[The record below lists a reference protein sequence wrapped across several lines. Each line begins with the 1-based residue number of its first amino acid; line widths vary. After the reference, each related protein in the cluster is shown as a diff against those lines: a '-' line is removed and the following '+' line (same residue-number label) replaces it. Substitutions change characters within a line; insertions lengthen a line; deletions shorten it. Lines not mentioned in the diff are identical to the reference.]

1 MPSKEKANGMG
12 LGLAISRAIVEA
24 PGGRMWA
31 KPNLSQGA
39 TLGSTIPASA
49 EGAL

>member
-1 MPSKEKANGMG
+1 MEI
-12 LGLAISRAIVEA
+12 GLAISRAIVEA

-31 KPNLSQGA
+31 MPHLDQEA
-39 TLGSTIPASA
+39 TICFTLPASV